1 MKKTNRV
8 LKYFFVI
15 ALVLFCAARTSFAG
29 EKERM
34 IERAPQVQ
42 ALKSAGV
49 VGEKADGLLGFVK
62 KSPADKAVVDAEN
75 KDRKAVYAEIAKGQ
89 GVNASVVAKRRAL
102 QIVEQASSGDWLQ
115 NANGK
120 WIQKK

>member
-1 MKKTNRV
+1 MKKTKTI
-8 LKYFFVI
+8 LKYFPVI
-15 ALVLFCAARTSFAG
+15 ALVLSCAVFSSFAA

-34 IERAPQVQ
+34 IERAPQVR

-62 KSPADKAVVDAEN
+62 KSSADKALVNAEN

-89 GVNASVVAKRRAL
+89 GVSATAVAKRRAL
-102 QIVEQASSGDWLQ
+102 QIAEQAASGDWLQ
-115 NANGK
+115 NAKGK
-120 WIQKK
+120 WVQKK